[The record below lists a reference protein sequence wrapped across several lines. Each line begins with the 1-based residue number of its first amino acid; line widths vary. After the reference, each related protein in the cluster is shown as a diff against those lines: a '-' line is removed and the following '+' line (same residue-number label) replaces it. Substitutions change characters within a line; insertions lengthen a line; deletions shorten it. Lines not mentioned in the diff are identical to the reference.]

1 MTIPK
6 AVVFDLGKVLVDF
19 DYGIAAGRIAPLGR
33 LLPDQVRSFIDQSPL
48 LYQFETGLMSLPQF
62 FSRICAETGFGGTL
76 DEFSAFFGDIFT
88 PIPEMVEL
96 HDALHE
102 ADLPTYIFSNT
113 NEIAVG
119 HIRRRFPFF
128 ANFSGYILSY
138 QHQAMKPDAKLYEA
152 VERETRLQGADLLYL
167 DDRPENIE
175 AGRKRGWQVI
185 LHEDPT
191 RTLAAVQ
198 EAGLLGSLKAT
209 AKSVP

>member
-48 LYQFETGLMSLPQF
+48 LYQFETGLMTLPQF

-76 DEFSAFFGDIFT
+76 DEFTAFFGDIFT

-96 HDALHE
+96 HRGLHE
-102 ADLPTYIFSNT
+102 AGLPTYIFSNT

-128 ANFSGYILSY
+128 ADFSGYILSY
-138 QHQAMKPDAKLYEA
+138 RHQAMKPDARLYEA
-152 VERETRLQGADLLYL
+152 VERESRLQGADLLFL

-175 AGRKRGWQVI
+175 TGRKRGWQVI
-185 LHEDPT
+185 LHEKPA
-191 RTLAAVQ
+191 RTLEAVQ
-198 EAGLLGSLKAT
+198 AAGLMREQKVRSM
-209 AKSVP
+209 P